1 LHNGPGQPQ
10 IADYGG
16 KSSPSC
22 GLLATSMPV
31 WGLLHML
38 QALKDAAGKCVGAF
52 TVKLVPIQKTAVVSN
67 LSGWKSNLSVAQGL
81 PKHH

>member
-1 LHNGPGQPQ
+1 
-10 IADYGG
+10 
-16 KSSPSC
+16 
-22 GLLATSMPV
+22 V

-38 QALKDAAGKCVGAF
+38 QALKDAAGKCVGIHRKTRAD
-52 TVKLVPIQKTAVVSN
+52 PKTAVVSN